1 MNTTKTNT
9 TESTKAAIET
19 ETKEKI
25 NSEVGDI
32 ATRLNAEIGDIAAK
46 LNAELGDISTKLNAE
61 IGDIKVEINPS
72 FRIEINP
79 TININVKTGDVNI
92 TNCNNKNNMEDITN
106 LVKVL
111 LNR

>member
-1 MNTTKTNT
+1 MNTKTNT

-19 ETKEKI
+19 KETKEKI
-25 NSEVGDI
+25 NSE
-32 ATRLNAEIGDIAAK
+32 IGDIAAR
-46 LNAELGDISTKLNAE
+46 LNAELGDITARLNAELGDITTKLNAE

-79 TININVKTGDVNI
+79 TINIKTGDVNI